1 MKRNLDYIK
10 ESMSEYE
17 RKKASRSPEEEK
29 RLDEI
34 AEETRLWEDWTDC
47 DPVPDTK
54 SRSSETQSDH

>member
-1 MKRNLDYIK
+1 MTDEEMKRNLDYIK

-47 DPVPDTK
+47 DPVTDAK
-54 SRSSETQSDH
+54 FQSN